1 MKDCTFHCLG
11 PLVLD
16 RIIEVDRLP
25 GQGEKAFVQ
34 AKREAPGGPSR
45 NVAVSLARWGNKVTF
60 HSRVGDDASGRMLIN
75 CLAAEGVA
83 TEGVAIAPDMET
95 TTTMVIVDKSGETA
109 ILIDPIEERWLQSI
123 GGNLDVKAG
132 DVVIAN
138 FFHPGA
144 VSTAFKKAGWKSA
157 MTVLDIEL
165 PEIMRY
171 GWEAALSTG
180 RKADLVVTNA
190 QVIGAFIDQT
200 GFQGSPE
207 TAATHVARQLSGIGR
222 LVCVTLGSAGVVAC
236 EGDLII
242 SIPAMKVAAK
252 NGTGAGDVFLAA
264 FVRAH
269 TDGIG
274 FAHALRLATA
284 AAGLL
289 VAGDFPLWP
298 EVELLG
304 RSLSD

>member
-1 MKDCTFHCLG
+1 MTDCTFHCLG
-11 PLVLD
+11 PLILD
-16 RIIEVDRLP
+16 RIVEVDRLP

-34 AKREAPGGPSR
+34 AKRVAPGGPSR
-45 NVAVSLARWGNKVTF
+45 NVAVSLARWGNKVDF
-60 HSRVGDDASGRMLIN
+60 HSRVGDDASGRMLIDN
-75 CLAAEGVA
+75 LA
-83 TEGVAIAPDMET
+83 TEGIATSGVDMAKSMET
-95 TTTMVIVDKSGETA
+95 TTSLVIVERSGETA

-123 GGNLDVKAG
+123 GGNLGVETG

-144 VSTAFKKAGWKSA
+144 VSTAFAKAGRKSA

-165 PEIMRY
+165 PEIVRY

-180 RKADLVVTNA
+180 RMADLVVTNA

-207 TAATHVARQLSGIGR
+207 MAATHFARQLSGIGR
-222 LVCVTLGSAGVVAC
+222 LVCVTLGSAGVVARD
-236 EGDLII
+236 GDQII

-252 NGTGAGDVFLAA
+252 NTTGAGDVFLAA

-269 TDGIG
+269 TNGIG
-274 FAHALRLATA
+274 LAHALRLATA
-284 AAGLL
+284 AAGLF
-289 VAGDFPLWP
+289 VAGDFPSWP